1 MIFALVIWL
10 IKRKYM
16 KVFKCKNCDSGPCV
30 ITSNHPN
37 ACIEN
42 MGEACIGD
50 CDGFAEWEL
59 FLTLQE
65 K

>member
-1 MIFALVIWL
+1 
-10 IKRKYM
+10 M